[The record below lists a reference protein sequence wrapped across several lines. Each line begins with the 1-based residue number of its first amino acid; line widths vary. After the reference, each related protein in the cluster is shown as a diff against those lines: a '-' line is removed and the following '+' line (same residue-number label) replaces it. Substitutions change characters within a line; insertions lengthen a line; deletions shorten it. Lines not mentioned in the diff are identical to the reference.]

1 MDPLHPLVPIQPP
14 APMPPSYNRVERIE
28 RDPQH
33 DSGPDWQRDSDE
45 ETEEESQDQ
54 FEDDYD
60 PEWSDPAAVEPY
72 GPDGVLHDAATVVDP
87 APAPEREWNPRIDG
101 ERRGRPRDERD
112 DGNGSDDANDSDDLD
127 DSDDD
132 SGPEPGQHIDISA

>member
-1 MDPLHPLVPIQPP
+1 
-14 APMPPSYNRVERIE
+14 MPPSYNRVERIQ

-33 DSGPDWQRDSDE
+33 DSGPDWQHNSDE
-45 ETEEESQDQ
+45 ETEEESQEQ

-72 GPDGVLHDAATVVDP
+72 GPDGVLHDAATDS
-87 APAPEREWNPRIDG
+87 EN
-101 ERRGRPRDERD
+101 
-112 DGNGSDDANDSDDLD
+112 ANYSEDSGDSDDG
-127 DSDDD
+127 